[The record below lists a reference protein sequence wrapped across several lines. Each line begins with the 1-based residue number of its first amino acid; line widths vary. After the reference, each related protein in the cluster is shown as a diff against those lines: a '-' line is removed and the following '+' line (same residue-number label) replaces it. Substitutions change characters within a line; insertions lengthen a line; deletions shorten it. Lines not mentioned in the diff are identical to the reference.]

1 MKLFY
6 CPGGLNYEKMSL
18 GYRLMMRAFVNALKK
33 KKNKTRAEE
42 RAAEVMSSSY
52 DISDKAYIQGIAED
66 LKD

>member
-1 MKLFY
+1 
-6 CPGGLNYEKMSL
+6 MSL
-18 GYRLMMRAFVNALKK
+18 GYRLMMRAFVNALKR